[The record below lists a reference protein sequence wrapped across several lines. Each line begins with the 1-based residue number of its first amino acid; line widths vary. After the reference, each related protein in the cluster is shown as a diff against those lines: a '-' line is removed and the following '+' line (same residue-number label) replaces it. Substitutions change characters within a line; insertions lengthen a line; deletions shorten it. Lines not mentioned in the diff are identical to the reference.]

1 MINHPLMVNRPLTDN
16 AVLRLRQQRLEQST
30 KPFRARGCRVV
41 RCQQCLLPATNCL
54 CHTIQA
60 QESRSRVCLI
70 MFDTEPLKPSNTGR
84 LIADILP
91 ETQAFR
97 WSRTEPDPELLATLQ
112 NPDVQP
118 YLVFLADAAEEGRQV
133 FQQLPAAEKPALF
146 VLLDGT
152 WPEARKMFRKSPYLD
167 NLPILSLNVE
177 ALSRYQLR
185 EASNAGQ
192 HCTAEIA
199 IALLAQAGDIVAADA
214 LSQHFDRFRRHYLAG
229 KSHHSLRESLP
240 TVTAQPAESV

>member
-1 MINHPLMVNRPLTDN
+1 MINN

-41 RCQQCLLPATNCL
+41 RCQRCLLPTANCL
-54 CHTIQA
+54 CHTIRPYSA
-60 QESRSRVCLI
+60 RSRFCLL

-91 ETQAFR
+91 ETQAFL
-97 WSRTEPDPELLATLQ
+97 WSRTSPDPHLLAALRH
-112 NPDVQP
+112 PDYQP
-118 YLVFLADAAEEGRQV
+118 YLVFLADDNEEGRRI
-133 FQQLPAAEKPALF
+133 FRQLPAQGKPPLF
-146 VLLDGT
+146 ILLDGT

-167 NLPILSLNVE
+167 GLPILSLTVS

-185 EASNAGQ
+185 EAGDAGR

-199 IALLAQAGDIVAADA
+199 VALLAQAGDAAAAQA
-214 LSQHFDRFRRHYLAG
+214 LSSHFDRFRKHYLAG
-229 KSHHSLRESLP
+229 KSHHTLQEMPP
-240 TVTAQPAESV
+240 TITA

>member
-1 MINHPLMVNRPLTDN
+1 MINN

-41 RCQQCLLPATNCL
+41 RCQRCLLPVQNCL
-54 CHTIQA
+54 CRTIQPQDA
-60 QESRSRVCLI
+60 RSRFCLV

-91 ETQAFR
+91 DTQAFL
-97 WSRTEPDPELLATLQ
+97 WSRTSPDPQLLAALN
-112 NPDVQP
+112 NPNYQP
-118 YLVFLADAAEEGRQV
+118 YLVFLADKTEEGRQI
-133 FQQLPAAEKPALF
+133 FQQLPRQGKAALF

-167 NLPILSLNVE
+167 GLPILSLTVD

-185 EASNAGQ
+185 EASNVGQ

-199 IALLAQAGDIVAADA
+199 IALLGQAGDNAAAEA
-214 LSQHFDRFRRHYLAG
+214 LSNHFDRFRRHYLAG
-229 KSHHSLRESLP
+229 KSHHTLREIPP
-240 TVTAQPAESV
+240 TITA

>member
-1 MINHPLMVNRPLTDN
+1 MINN
-16 AVLRLRQQRLEQST
+16 AVLRLRQQRLELST

-41 RCQQCLLPATNCL
+41 RCQRCLLPAANCL
-54 CHTIQA
+54 CHTIQPRPA
-60 QESRSRVCLI
+60 RSRFCLV

-91 ETQAFR
+91 ETQAFL
-97 WSRTEPDPELLATLQ
+97 WSRTSPDPQLLAALGD
-112 NPDVQP
+112 PDYQP
-118 YLVFLADAAEEGRQV
+118 YLVFLADDTEEERQI
-133 FQQLPAAEKPALF
+133 FQQLPSQGKPPLF

-167 NLPILSLNVE
+167 KLPMLSLHVD

-199 IALLAQAGDIVAADA
+199 IALLGQAGDSIAAQA
-214 LSQHFDRFRRHYLAG
+214 LANHFDRFRKHYLAG
-229 KSHHSLRESLP
+229 KSHHTLRELSP
-240 TVTAQPAESV
+240 SITA

>member
-1 MINHPLMVNRPLTDN
+1 MINN

-30 KPFRARGCRVV
+30 KPFRARGCRVI
-41 RCQQCLLPATNCL
+41 RCQHCLLPVNACL
-54 CHTIQA
+54 CHTIQPHD
-60 QESRSRVCLI
+60 SRSRFCLV

-91 ETQAFR
+91 DTQAFL
-97 WSRTEPDPELLATLQ
+97 WSRISPDPQLLAALK
-112 NPDVQP
+112 NPHYQP
-118 YLVFLADAAEEGRQV
+118 YLVFLADKAEEGRKI
-133 FQQLPAAEKPALF
+133 FQQIPPQVKPPLF

-167 NLPILSLNVE
+167 QFPILSLNVD

-199 IALLAQAGDIVAADA
+199 IALLAQAGDNIAADA
-214 LSQHFDRFRRHYLAG
+214 LSTHFDRFRKHYLAG
-229 KSHHSLRESLP
+229 KSHHTLQEIPP
-240 TVTAQPAESV
+240 TITA

>member
-1 MINHPLMVNRPLTDN
+1 MINRPLMVNRPRMGN

-41 RCQQCLLPATNCL
+41 RCQQCLLPAVNCL
-54 CHTIQA
+54 CHTIQS
-60 QESRSRVCLI
+60 QSSRSRFCLV

-91 ETQAFR
+91 ETQAFL
-97 WSRTEPDPELLATLQ
+97 WSRTEPDPQLLAALQ

-118 YLVFLADAAEEGRQV
+118 YLVFLADAEEGRQV
-133 FQQLPAAEKPALF
+133 FQQLPATEKPALF

-152 WPEARKMFRKSPYLD
+152 WPEARKMFRKSPYLN

-185 EASNAGQ
+185 EASSAGQ

-199 IALLAQAGDIVAADA
+199 IALLAQAGDTSAADA
-214 LSQHFDRFRRHYLAG
+214 LLQHFDRFRRHYLAG
-229 KSHHSLRESLP
+229 KSHHNVRESLP
-240 TVTAQPAESV
+240 IVTA

>member
-1 MINHPLMVNRPLTDN
+1 MTNN
-16 AVLRLRQQRLEQST
+16 AVLQLRQQRLEQST

-41 RCQQCLLPATNCL
+41 RCQHCLLPVKTCL
-54 CHTIQA
+54 CHTIRSFD
-60 QESRSRVCLI
+60 SRSRFCLV

-91 ETQAFR
+91 DTQAFL
-97 WSRTEPDPELLATLQ
+97 WSRTSPNPQLLNVLNTPDY
-112 NPDVQP
+112 QP
-118 YLVFLADAAEEGRQV
+118 YLVFLADEAENGRQV
-133 FQQLPAAEKPALF
+133 LRQLPAQGKPPLF

-167 NLPILSLNVE
+167 TLPILSLNVD

-185 EASNAGQ
+185 EASGAGQ

-199 IALLAQAGDIVAADA
+199 IALLAQAGDHMAADG
-214 LSQHFDRFRRHYLAG
+214 LSTHFDRFRKHYLAG
-229 KSHHSLRESLP
+229 KSHHTLRETLP
-240 TVTAQPAESV
+240 TVTA

>member
-1 MINHPLMVNRPLTDN
+1 MINN

-41 RCQQCLLPATNCL
+41 RCQRCLLPATNCL
-54 CHTIQA
+54 CHTIQPSHA
-60 QESRSRVCLI
+60 RSRFCLL

-91 ETQAFR
+91 ETQAFL
-97 WSRTEPDPELLATLQ
+97 WSRISPDPRLLAALG
-112 NPDVQP
+112 DADYQP
-118 YLVFLADAAEEGRQV
+118 YLVFLADDAQEERQI
-133 FQQLPAAEKPALF
+133 FRQLPSQGKPALF
-146 VLLDGT
+146 ILLDGT

-167 NLPILSLNVE
+167 ALPILSLNVD

-199 IALLAQAGDIVAADA
+199 IALLGQAGDSAAAAA
-214 LSQHFDRFRRHYLAG
+214 LSEHFDRFRKRYLAG
-229 KSHHSLRESLP
+229 KSHHTLRELLP
-240 TVTAQPAESV
+240 AITA

>member
-1 MINHPLMVNRPLTDN
+1 MTNN

-30 KPFRARGCRVV
+30 KPFRARGCRVA
-41 RCQQCLLPATNCL
+41 RCQRCLLPTANCL
-54 CHTIQA
+54 CRTIQPHDA
-60 QESRSRVCLI
+60 RSRFCLV

-91 ETQAFR
+91 DTQAFL
-97 WSRTEPDPELLATLQ
+97 WSRTSPNPQLLSALNTPDY
-112 NPDVQP
+112 QP
-118 YLVFLADAAEEGRQV
+118 YLVFLADDSGAERQILE
-133 FQQLPAAEKPALF
+133 QLPPQGKPPLF

-167 NLPILSLNVE
+167 KLPILSLTVD

-185 EASNAGQ
+185 VASNAGQ

-199 IALLAQAGDIVAADA
+199 IALLGQAGDNAAAQA
-214 LSQHFDRFRRHYLAG
+214 LSDHFDRFRRRYLAG
-229 KSHHSLRESLP
+229 KPHHNLQEIP
-240 TVTAQPAESV
+240 PVITA

>member
-1 MINHPLMVNRPLTDN
+1 MINRLFRDN

-30 KPFRARGCRVV
+30 KPFRARGCRVK
-41 RCQQCLLPATNCL
+41 RCQQCLLPETNCL

-60 QESRSRVCLI
+60 QQSRSRFCLV

-91 ETQAFR
+91 ETQAFL
-97 WSRTEPDPELLATLQ
+97 WSRTEPDPQLLSALQ
-112 NPDVQP
+112 DPNVQP
-118 YLVFLADAAEEGRQV
+118 YLVFLANAAEEGRQV
-133 FQQLPAAEKPALF
+133 FQRLPATEKPALF

-167 NLPILSLNVE
+167 TLPILSLKVDT
-177 ALSRYQLR
+177 LSRYQLR
-185 EASNAGQ
+185 EASDAGQ

-199 IALLAQAGDIVAADA
+199 IALLAQAGDAAAADA
-214 LSQHFDRFRRHYLAG
+214 LSQHFVRFRQHYLAG
-229 KSHHSLRESLP
+229 KSHPHLRENRP
-240 TVTAQPAESV
+240 IVTAQSAESS

>member
-1 MINHPLMVNRPLTDN
+1 MINN
-16 AVLRLRQQRLEQST
+16 AVLQLRQQRLERST

-41 RCQQCLLPATNCL
+41 RCQRCLLPVPTCL
-54 CHTIQA
+54 CHTIQPYT
-60 QESRSRVCLI
+60 SRSRFCLV

-91 ETQAFR
+91 DTQAFL
-97 WSRTEPDPELLATLQ
+97 WSRTAPDPQLLAALS
-112 NPDVQP
+112 NPDYQP
-118 YLVFLADAAEEGRQV
+118 YLVFLADDEESGRKV
-133 FQQLPAAEKPALF
+133 LRQLPSQGKPPLF

-167 NLPILSLNVE
+167 ALPILSLNVD

-185 EASNAGQ
+185 EASSAGQ

-199 IALLAQAGDIVAADA
+199 IALLAQAGDDMAANG
-214 LSQHFDRFRRHYLAG
+214 LSAHFDRFRKHYLAG
-229 KSHHSLRESLP
+229 KSHHTLRETLP
-240 TVTAQPAESV
+240 IVTA

>member
-1 MINHPLMVNRPLTDN
+1 MSNN
-16 AVLRLRQQRLEQST
+16 AVLQLRQQRLKQST

-41 RCQQCLLPATNCL
+41 RCQHCLLPITTCL
-54 CHTIQA
+54 CHTIQT
-60 QESRSRVCLI
+60 QDSRSRFCLV

-91 ETQAFR
+91 NTQAFL
-97 WSRTEPDPELLATLQ
+97 WSRTHPDPKLLAMLQ
-112 NPDVQP
+112 DRAYQP
-118 YLVFLADAAEEGRQV
+118 YLVFLADETENGRQV
-133 FQQLPAAEKPALF
+133 LRQLPPQGKPPLF

-167 NLPILSLNVE
+167 SLPILSLNVD

-185 EASNAGQ
+185 EANHEKQ

-199 IALLAQAGDIVAADA
+199 IALLAQAGDNKAADG
-214 LSQHFDRFRRHYLAG
+214 LSAHFDRFRQHYLAG
-229 KSHHSLRESLP
+229 KSHHSVREISS
-240 TVTAQPAESV
+240 TVTASLTESI

>member
-1 MINHPLMVNRPLTDN
+1 MTNN

-30 KPFRARGCRVV
+30 KPFRARGCRVA
-41 RCQQCLLPATNCL
+41 RCQRCLLPTANCL
-54 CHTIQA
+54 CRTIQPHDA
-60 QESRSRVCLI
+60 RSRFCLV

-91 ETQAFR
+91 DTQAFL
-97 WSRTEPDPELLATLQ
+97 WSRTSPDPQLLAALNT
-112 NPDVQP
+112 PDYQP
-118 YLVFLADAAEEGRQV
+118 YLVFLADDSGAERQILE
-133 FQQLPAAEKPALF
+133 QLPPQGKPPLF

-167 NLPILSLNVE
+167 KLPILSLTVD

-185 EASNAGQ
+185 VASNAGQ

-199 IALLAQAGDIVAADA
+199 IALLGQAGDNAAAQA
-214 LSQHFDRFRRHYLAG
+214 LSDHFDRFRRRYLAG
-229 KSHHSLRESLP
+229 KPHHNLQEIP
-240 TVTAQPAESV
+240 PVITA

>member
-1 MINHPLMVNRPLTDN
+1 
-16 AVLRLRQQRLEQST
+16 
-30 KPFRARGCRVV
+30 
-41 RCQQCLLPATNCL
+41 
-54 CHTIQA
+54 
-60 QESRSRVCLI
+60 

-91 ETQAFR
+91 ETQAFL
-97 WSRTEPDPELLATLQ
+97 WSRTSPDPQLLAALG
-112 NPDVQP
+112 DADYQP
-118 YLVFLADAAEEGRQV
+118 YLVFLADDTEEERQI
-133 FQQLPAAEKPALF
+133 FQQLPSQGKPPLF

-167 NLPILSLNVE
+167 KLPMLSLHVD

-199 IALLAQAGDIVAADA
+199 IALLGQAGDSIAAQA
-214 LSQHFDRFRRHYLAG
+214 LANHFDRFRKHYLAG
-229 KSHHSLRESLP
+229 KSHHTLRELSP
-240 TVTAQPAESV
+240 SITA

>member
-1 MINHPLMVNRPLTDN
+1 MINN

-41 RCQQCLLPATNCL
+41 RCQRCLLPCKRCL
-54 CHTIQA
+54 CDTIQPQDA
-60 QESRSRVCLI
+60 RSRFCLV

-91 ETQAFR
+91 DTQAFL
-97 WSRTEPDPELLATLQ
+97 WSRTAPDPQLLAAVK
-112 NPDVQP
+112 NPAYQP
-118 YLVFLADAAEEGRQV
+118 YLVFLTDGAEAGHEI
-133 FQQLPAAEKPALF
+133 FQQLLPQGKPPLF

-167 NLPILSLNVE
+167 GLPILSLTVE

-199 IALLAQAGDIVAADA
+199 IALLGQAGDHLAAEA
-214 LSQHFDRFRRHYLAG
+214 LSAHFDRFRRHYLAG
-229 KSHHSLRESLP
+229 KSHHSVREILP
-240 TVTAQPAESV
+240 AITARSAKSV